1 MSNLS
6 EIIRCEAVQRGVL
19 SFARFMELALYCPVH
34 GYYETKKDNPGRHGD
49 FYTSV
54 GVGELFGQLLAF
66 QFAEWLET
74 LNPPARRSAAKTAQP
89 LAAPKRSAGGST
101 LNLVE
106 AGAHD
111 GRLAKD
117 ILTWLQSNRPELL
130 DQIEYWIIE
139 PSARRQEWQG
149 ETLREF
155 APRVRWFAGFQSLLQ
170 ERTCHSS
177 PVTCHPPLR
186 GVIFSNELLDAMP
199 VHRFGWDAA
208 KKTWFEWGV
217 AVDGEKFV
225 WARIP
230 DTLAPRSG
238 ERAGARGTFENSP
251 SSIFHLPSSL
261 LAVLPDGYTI
271 ETCPAAESWWREAA
285 GILERGKLMTIDYGL
300 TSDELFL
307 PRRPRGTLRAYFRHH
322 ASDDLLANVGEQDLT
337 AHVNFS
343 TIQAAGES
351 VGLRTEMFSTQSQFL
366 TRILEKTLRE
376 KSFGELVASKHL
388 VSPKSDGGGSEDGW
402 TPAQARQFQT
412 LTHPEHLGRAFRV
425 LVQSR

>member
-1 MSNLS
+1 MSPLS
-6 EIIRCEAVQRGVL
+6 EIIRREAAQRGVL

-66 QFAEWLET
+66 QFAEWLEEV
-74 LNPPARRSAAKTAQP
+74 RSATS
-89 LAAPKRSAGGST
+89 LRSEAMARQECE
-101 LNLVE
+101 VRIIE

-117 ILTWLQSNRPELL
+117 ILAWLQLNRPELL

-177 PVTCHPPLR
+177 PATRHPPLR

-199 VHRFGWDAA
+199 VHRFGWDAQN
-208 KKTWFEWGV
+208 KKWFEWGV

-225 WARIP
+225 WAKIQTP
-230 DTLAPRSG
+230 D
-238 ERAGARGTFENSP
+238 ARPQTPDPG
-251 SSIFHLPSSL
+251 L

-285 GILERGKLMTIDYGL
+285 NILGHGKLLTIDYGY
-300 TSDELFL
+300 TADELFS
-307 PRRPRGTLRAYFRHH
+307 PGRTRGTLRAYFRHH
-322 ASDDLLANVGEQDLT
+322 AGDDILANVGEQDLT

-343 TIQAAGES
+343 AIQAAGES

-366 TRILEKTLRE
+366 TRILEK
-376 KSFGELVASKHL
+376 ASKDNSLGEL
-388 VSPKSDGGGSEDGW
+388 VSPKSDGGESEDGW
-402 TPAQARQFQT
+402 TAAQARQFQT

>member
-1 MSNLS
+1 MNNLS
-6 EIIRCEAVQRGVL
+6 EIIRREAAQRGVL

-66 QFAEWLET
+66 QFAEWLEEV
-74 LNPPARRSAAKTAQP
+74 RSAKCEV
-89 LAAPKRSAGGST
+89 RI
-101 LNLVE
+101 VE

-117 ILTWLQSNRPELL
+117 ILAWLQSNRLELL
-130 DQIEYWIIE
+130 NQIEYWIIE
-139 PSARRQEWQG
+139 PSARRQEWQKK
-149 ETLREF
+149 TLEQYSSH
-155 APRVRWFAGFQSLLQ
+155 VRWFTNFHSIAPNNSQSAIRNTQLN
-170 ERTCHSS
+170 
-177 PVTCHPPLR
+177 

-199 VHRFGWDAA
+199 VHRFGWDAQN
-208 KKTWFEWGV
+208 KKWFEWGV
-217 AVDGEKFV
+217 TVDGEKFT

-238 ERAGARGTFENSP
+238 ERAEARGFDP

-261 LAVLPDGYTI
+261 LAILPDGYTI

-285 GILERGKLMTIDYGL
+285 GILEHGKLMTIDYGL
-300 TSDELFL
+300 TSDELFS
-307 PRRPRGTLRAYFRHH
+307 PSRTRGTLRAYFRHH
-322 ASDDLLANVGEQDLT
+322 TSDDLLANAGGQDLT

-343 TIQAAGES
+343 AIQAAGES

-366 TRILEKTLRE
+366 TRILEKAARDTSL
-376 KSFGELVASKHL
+376 G
-388 VSPKSDGGGSEDGW
+388 GW

-412 LTHPEHLGRAFRV
+412 LMHPEHLGRAFRV

>member
-1 MSNLS
+1 MNPLS
-6 EIIRCEAVQRGVL
+6 EIIRREAAQHGVL

-66 QFAEWLET
+66 QFAEWLEEV
-74 LNPPARRSAAKTAQP
+74 RSATS
-89 LAAPKRSAGGST
+89 LRSEAMARQECE
-101 LNLVE
+101 VRIIE

-117 ILTWLQSNRPELL
+117 ILAWLQSNRPELL

-170 ERTCHSS
+170 ERTYHSS
-177 PVTCHPPLR
+177 PATRHPPLR

-199 VHRFGWDAA
+199 VHRFGWDAV

-217 AVDGEKFV
+217 AVDGEKFA
-225 WARIP
+225 WARLP
-230 DTLAPRSG
+230 SA
-238 ERAGARGTFENSP
+238 FP
-251 SSIFHLPSSL
+251 SSILHLPASL
-261 LAVLPDGYTI
+261 SDVLPDGYTI
-271 ETCPAAESWWREAA
+271 ETCPAAEDWWREAA

-300 TSDELFL
+300 TADELFS
-307 PRRPRGTLRAYFRHH
+307 PNRRQGTLRAYFRHH
-322 ASDDLLANVGEQDLT
+322 ASEDILANVGEQDLT
-337 AHVNFS
+337 AHVNYS
-343 TIQAAGES
+343 AIRVAGES
-351 VGLRTEMFSTQSQFL
+351 AGLSTEMFSTQSQFL
-366 TRILEKTLRE
+366 TQILGKAS
-376 KSFGELVASKHL
+376 KDDSFGKWNTHQ
-388 VSPKSDGGGSEDGW
+388 
-402 TPAQARQFQT
+402 TRQFQT

-425 LVQSR
+425 LVQSRQGAALRACPDATVVRPPGVHNR

>member
-1 MSNLS
+1 MSPLS
-6 EIIRCEAVQRGVL
+6 EIIRREAAQRGVL

-74 LNPPARRSAAKTAQP
+74 LNPQP
-89 LAAPKRSAGGST
+89 ST
-101 LNLVE
+101 FNLVE

-117 ILTWLQSNRPELL
+117 ILAWLQLNRPELL

-177 PVTCHPPLR
+177 PATRHPLLR

-199 VHRFGWDAA
+199 VHRFGWDAQN
-208 KKTWFEWGV
+208 KKWFEWGV

-225 WARIP
+225 WAKIQTP
-230 DTLAPRSG
+230 D
-238 ERAGARGTFENSP
+238 ARPQTPDPG
-251 SSIFHLPSSL
+251 L

-285 GILERGKLMTIDYGL
+285 NILGHGKLLTIDYGY
-300 TSDELFL
+300 TADELFS
-307 PRRPRGTLRAYFRHH
+307 PGRTRGTLRAYFRHH
-322 ASDDLLANVGEQDLT
+322 AGDDILANVGEQDLT

-343 TIQAAGES
+343 AIQAAGES

-366 TRILEKTLRE
+366 TRILEK
-376 KSFGELVASKHL
+376 ASKDNSLGEL
-388 VSPKSDGGGSEDGW
+388 VSPKSDGGESEDGW
-402 TPAQARQFQT
+402 TAAQARQFQT

>member
-1 MSNLS
+1 MNPLS
-6 EIIRCEAVQRGVL
+6 EIIRREAAQRGVL

-34 GYYETKKDNPGRHGD
+34 GYYETKKDNPGRNGD

-74 LNPPARRSAAKTAQP
+74 LNPQP
-89 LAAPKRSAGGST
+89 ST
-101 LNLVE
+101 LNLIE
-106 AGAHD
+106 TGAHD
-111 GRLAKD
+111 GRLARD
-117 ILTWLQSNRPELL
+117 ILTWLQLNRAELF

-155 APRVRWFAGFQSLLQ
+155 APRVRWFAGFQELV
-170 ERTCHSS
+170 ERDSVKPAQPSTLN
-177 PVTCHPPLR
+177 PQLN

-199 VHRFGWDAA
+199 VHRFGWDAQN
-208 KKTWFEWGV
+208 KKWFEWGV

-225 WARIP
+225 WARIS

-238 ERAGARGTFENSP
+238 ERAGARGAFEILP
-251 SSIFHLPSSL
+251 SSILQLPSSL
-261 LAVLPDGYTI
+261 LDVLPDGYTI
-271 ETCPAAESWWREAA
+271 ETGPAAGDWWRAAA

-300 TSDELFL
+300 TTDELFT
-307 PRRPRGTLRAYFRHH
+307 PSRTSGTLRAYFRHH
-322 ASDDLLANVGEQDLT
+322 ASDDILANVGEQDLT

-343 TIQAAGES
+343 AIQAAGES

-366 TRILEKTLRE
+366 TRILGKAS
-376 KSFGELVASKHL
+376 KDDSFGK
-388 VSPKSDGGGSEDGW
+388 W
-402 TPAQARQFQT
+402 NTNQTRQFQT

>member
-1 MSNLS
+1 MSNLF
-6 EIIRCEAVQRGVL
+6 EIIRREAAQRGVL

-66 QFAEWLET
+66 QFAEWLES
-74 LNPPARRSAAKTAQP
+74 LRIADCGLRII
-89 LAAPKRSAGGST
+89 
-101 LNLVE
+101 E
-106 AGAHD
+106 AGTHD

-117 ILTWLQSNRPELL
+117 ILAWLQSNRLELFN
-130 DQIEYWIIE
+130 QIEYWIIE
-139 PSARRQEWQG
+139 PSARRQEWQK
-149 ETLREF
+149 ETLKKF

-170 ERTCHSS
+170 ERMCHSS
-177 PVTCHPPLR
+177 PATRHPPLR

-199 VHRFGWDAA
+199 VHRFGWDAQN
-208 KKTWFEWGV
+208 KKWFEWGV

-230 DTLAPRSG
+230 DPLASQSG
-238 ERAGARGTFENSP
+238 EGVGARGAFENLP

-261 LAVLPDGYTI
+261 LDVLPDGYTI
-271 ETCPAAESWWREAA
+271 ETGPAAEDWWREAA
-285 GILERGKLMTIDYGL
+285 NVLERGRLMTIDYGL
-300 TSDELFL
+300 AADELFS
-307 PRRPRGTLRAYFRHH
+307 PSRTRGTLRAYHRHH
-322 ASDDLLANVGEQDLT
+322 ASDNLLANVGEQDLT

-343 TIQAAGES
+343 AIQAAGES
-351 VGLRTEMFSTQSQFL
+351 AGLRTEIFSTQSQFL
-366 TRILEKTLRE
+366 TQILEKASKDNSL
-376 KSFGELVASKHL
+376 GELVASKRL

-402 TPAQARQFQT
+402 TSAQARQFQT